1 VVPRLIPA
9 ASTVVAVWV
18 DVRRLPVI
26 QSEPAHGGETM
37 ATLLE
42 LQAETWWG
50 REVVTSELTWLGDEL
65 CRRTSR
71 PADAAGDKGN
81 ASHLNGG
88 HRSQEW
94 ILNSRWCTNRTYT
107 VQSGLS
113 AEQLRHIAAFDFG
126 PGVWGTAENRRLMV
140 VQTGRLIA
148 AAKAGRLAGVR
159 QIIGTLDGK
168 TVIGYDVA
176 TGRTFAS
183 DLSHLDH
190 WHLTFDRRQM
200 RNRAL
205 MERIVAIALGED
217 DDVITAEDRL
227 AMAESNWKHGL
238 APTGPDGT
246 GYNMQDHVVRT
257 EFGVADLGT
266 KVNVLV
272 AAAAADETRDRA
284 ALAAITALATAG
296 GVDAAPIVAAVKAE
310 GEASRT
316 LMTEQHQAEMASL
329 QKLHEQQLA
338 EKTAE
343 IAALQAELAAL
354 GQSSVLPAGEG

>member
-1 VVPRLIPA
+1 MPTQR
-9 ASTVVAVWV
+9 
-18 DVRRLPVI
+18 
-26 QSEPAHGGETM
+26 Q
-37 ATLLE
+37 LE
-42 LQAETWWG
+42 AESYWA
-50 REVVTSELTWLGDEL
+50 REIVTPELDWLGDEL
-65 CRRTSR
+65 CRRTGR
-71 PADAAGDKGN
+71 PATAFGSKGN
-81 ASHLNGG
+81 AAHLNGG

-94 ILNSRWCTNRTYT
+94 ILHSQYCTNRTYT
-107 VQSGLS
+107 VQPGLT
-113 AEQLRHIAAFDFG
+113 AEQLRHIAAGDWT
-126 PGVWGTAENRRLMV
+126 PGDWGTPANRALMV

-148 AAKAGRLAGVR
+148 AAKAGRLVGVR
-159 QIIGTLDGK
+159 QIIGTLDGH

-176 TGRTFAS
+176 TGQTFAS
-183 DLSHLDH
+183 DSSHLDH

-227 AMAESNWKHGL
+227 AMARSNWQHGL

-266 KVNVLV
+266 KVNALV

-284 ALAAITALATAG
+284 ALAAIAALANAG
-296 GVDAAPIVAAVKAE
+296 GVDAAPIIAAIRGE

-316 LMTEQHQAEMASL
+316 LMVEQHQAEMASL

-338 EKTAE
+338 AKTAE

-354 GQSSVLPAGEG
+354 AGASAGPVDPG